1 MRIVAGSARGRSLVA
16 PASVTRP
23 TSDRAR
29 EGIFSTL
36 EHLLGTLYQKRVL
49 DLYAGTGAIGLEAAS
64 RGASEVDLIES
75 DPRATAV
82 CRKNAANL
90 GFEGVKIHAMTV
102 EKWLTSVTRDTAYDL
117 VVLDPPY
124 ETSNEVVEA
133 TLTELL
139 AHGWLVE
146 GAVIAV
152 ERSAKSAA
160 FDWPE
165 GLKAV
170 RERQYGHALVRY
182 ATKDC

>member
-1 MRIVAGSARGRSLVA
+1 MRIVAGSARGRPLVA

-36 EHLLGTLYQKRVL
+36 EHLLGTLHQKRVM
-49 DLYAGTGAIGLEAAS
+49 DLYAGTGAIGFEAAS
-64 RGASEVDLIES
+64 RGASEVHLIES
-75 DPRATAV
+75 DPRAIAV
-82 CRKNAANL
+82 CRENATNL
-90 GFEGVKIHAMTV
+90 GFVGVKVYSMTV
-102 EKWLTSVTRDTAYDL
+102 EKWLTSVTPDTAYDL

-124 ETSNEVVEA
+124 ETLNEIVEA
-133 TLTELL
+133 RLTELL
-139 AHGWLVE
+139 APGWLVE

-152 ERSAKSAA
+152 ERNAKGAE
-160 FDWPE
+160 FDWPD

>member
-49 DLYAGTGAIGLEAAS
+49 DLYAGTGAMGLEAAS

-75 DPRATAV
+75 DSRATEV

-90 GFEGVKIHAMTV
+90 GLVGVKVYPMTV
-102 EKWLTSVTRDTAYDL
+102 EKWLTSVTPDAAYDL

-124 ETSNEVVEA
+124 ETSNEIVVA
-133 TLTELL
+133 TLTDLL
-139 AHGWLVE
+139 AHGWLVQD
-146 GAVIAV
+146 AVIAV

-170 RERQYGHALVRY
+170 RERQYGPALVRY

>member
-1 MRIVAGSARGRSLVA
+1 MRIVAGSARGRPLVA
-16 PASVTRP
+16 PASITRP

-36 EHLLGTLYQKRVL
+36 EHLLGTLHQKRVL

-82 CRKNAANL
+82 CRANVTSL
-90 GFEGVKIHAMTV
+90 GFVGVKVYSMTV
-102 EKWLTSVTRDTAYDL
+102 EKWLSSVTPDSPYDL

-124 ETSNEVVEA
+124 ETSNEIVE
-133 TLTELL
+133 TMLTALI
-139 AHGWLVE
+139 APHWLVE

-152 ERSAKSAA
+152 ERSAKSAE
-160 FDWPE
+160 FDWPA
-165 GLKAV
+165 GLKAI
-170 RERQYGHALVRY
+170 RGRQYGHALVRY
-182 ATKDC
+182 ATKGC